1 MSENN
6 GNGNG
11 HHSFDDNEEEF
22 FRVSDEERRK
32 RREIMDRNSKEEQ
45 MRKWA
50 QEDRSDIE
58 KAVQKYAPP
67 VITEPR
73 CHVCTSPHR
82 PWIERQL
89 LDGVSYSA
97 IARMLPPVEGKEF
110 DYRSI
115 SSHSKKH
122 MRLEEAVVRAVLEEE
137 ADVLGQQWEE
147 GVKGAF
153 TMRGALEVMVR
164 KAYRDAMDGVT
175 TIEPR
180 DIVQMMKLYMEMS
193 TNSGATA
200 IEEAKTSIRIFML
213 AIQNVCLKSDLVD
226 RDIGQQL
233 LVAISSE
240 VEQLRAEEDIEQT
253 IEKQLTTGGR

>member
-1 MSENN
+1 MEGNN

-11 HHSFDDNEEEF
+11 HHPFEDSEEEF
-22 FRVSDEERRK
+22 FGVSDVERRK

-50 QEDRSDIE
+50 QEDRSEIDS
-58 KAVQKYAPP
+58 AVQKYAPP

-73 CHVCTSPHR
+73 CKVCTSPHR

-89 LDGVSYSA
+89 LDGLSYAA
-97 IARMLPPVEGKEF
+97 IARMLPPDEDGKEF

-122 MRLEEAVVRAVLEEE
+122 MRLEDAVTRAVLESE
-137 ADVLGQQWEE
+137 ADILGQQWEE

-164 KAYRDAMDGVT
+164 KAYRDAMDGIT

-180 DIVQMMKLYMEMS
+180 DIIQMMKLYSDMS

-213 AIQNVCLKSDLVD
+213 AIQNVCLKGDLVE
-226 RDIGQQL
+226 RDVGQQIL
-233 LVAISSE
+233 IAVQDE
-240 VEQLRAEEDIEQT
+240 VENLRTEEDIST
-253 IEKQLTTGGR
+253 GIEKQLIVGR